1 MSISDSVTA
10 VGLSKVIICPYL
22 IQWISIR
29 WSYVL
34 IRFSDFGGSYL
45 TSAVRLKVVLCPM
58 PYLIQLVL
66 RNLHCKAK
74 EGHMPLPDSVTSV
87 DLM

>member
-34 IRFSDFGGSYL
+34 IRFSDFGESYR
-45 TSAVRLKVVLCPM
+45 TSTVRLKGGPNVLIRFSESYHTSTVRVKGGPM
-58 PYLIQLVL
+58 SVS
-66 RNLHCKAK
+66 
-74 EGHMPLPDSVTSV
+74 DSVTSV
-87 DLM
+87 GLI